1 MLTAPRGVTK
11 MAGAYAYAA
20 KFATSPVIT
29 ANIPFFTDKYQQCP
43 VFNNYSKQTLCSMQN

>member
-1 MLTAPRGVTK
+1 MMLTAPRGVTK

-29 ANIPFFTDKYQQCP
+29 EKIHYTIIVAINIANIACFQ
-43 VFNNYSKQTLCSMQN
+43 